1 MHPDVCFVGRIW
13 CCLLFLG
20 IVSVLFWICFGVV
33 GGPRSANCT
42 QWLQNHLTNLHVLWE
57 SWRIDMTTQPLVT
70 IFFLSE
76 KCMQINLFPIQL
88 RPHGKCTPPMLT
100 KWICG
105 LGRGVGEGPGGDPNT
120 SGVRL
125 LMKSSC
131 VVCSNFFASRHE
143 WNHLTQLH
151 LHL

>member
-33 GGPRSANCT
+33 GGPRSANCA

-70 IFFLSE
+70 IFFSLWE
-76 KCMQINLFPIQL
+76 MHANKPLPNTTTAPW
-88 RPHGKCTPPMLT
+88 KVYPPMLT

-105 LGRGVGEGPGGDPNT
+105 LGRGVGEGPGGDPST

-125 LMKSSC
+125 LMKSCC